1 VLVRRRIMLAMV
13 MVVAACVFF
22 TGLKWGLPSRDV
34 DSFLFGDHRAWS
46 GTEIQR
52 LAGERR
58 DDPSLGAN
66 VPQHLLAGRDQVIAL
81 NETDEQRA
89 QIIRRYR
96 LYSYQPDE
104 NTLLMALAR
113 MKPGK
118 GDLDPKFYQYGGL
131 FVYPVGIALKLA
143 AMCHWTDLRGDVA
156 WYIDHPEAF
165 GRFYVVARATAAL
178 WGLAGVWAVFW
189 IARRL
194 GGSDWAAGAAGLGY
208 AFLPVVVNG
217 AHEAKP
223 HLPGAVLML
232 CAIIAACRYVET
244 SARKYLIATGALCG
258 AAFAMVLSALWGFAV
273 IPAMVLMSRQSWRRR
288 IGVCL
293 SAGALGIAVYF
304 CTNPYVAINLVGNRE
319 LLRSNLTNS
328 TDMYRA
334 GGWRSGVPNAV
345 MLIGEGATPGM
356 AVAGVAAVVGGMVL
370 AVRRRRVG
378 SEPPGGRFVL
388 GVLLAVVAA
397 PVLAQYLSLAAGKPA
412 EYGRFATFLDIA
424 LVIAAVSAIAAWA
437 RHAFVSS
444 AIISLL
450 LAATMLRGLDYLY
463 GFIADSGKVR
473 SRIEAAQWID
483 ATNMLDGR
491 VTTMYAVWA
500 EPAPYV
506 MPPVNLFRDRL
517 LLLPKGYE
525 PRAGQ
530 WPADVMMKAEDAPPR
545 EAQTWTRG
553 AERIVVGRRG
563 TRISWAAKPIV
574 IVDVPK

>member
-1 VLVRRRIMLAMV
+1 
-13 MVVAACVFF
+13 
-22 TGLKWGLPSRDV
+22 V
-34 DSFLFGDHRAWS
+34 DAFLFGNHPVWS
-46 GTEIQR
+46 GAEIQR

-66 VPQHLLAGRDQVIAL
+66 VPQHLLAGRDQALVL

-89 QIIRRYR
+89 QIVRRYR

-118 GDLDPKFYQYGGL
+118 GDFDPKFYQYGGL

-143 AMCHWTDLRGDVA
+143 AMCRWIDLRGDVA
-156 WYIDHPEAF
+156 WYIDHPDAF

-178 WGLAGVWAVFW
+178 WGVVGVWAVFW

-232 CAIIAACRYVET
+232 CAVIAACRYVET
-244 SARKYLIATGALCG
+244 SARRYAVATGVLCG
-258 AAFAMVLSALWGFAV
+258 AALGMVLSGLWGFMV
-273 IPAMVLMSRQSWRRR
+273 IPAMALMTRQSWRQR
-288 IGVCL
+288 IRFCL
-293 SAGALGIAVYF
+293 TAGALGVVVYF
-304 CTNPYVAINLVGNRE
+304 CTNPYVAMNLVRNRE

-328 TDMYRA
+328 TDMYRV

-356 AVAGVAAVVGGMVL
+356 AVAGAVAAVGGMAL
-370 AVRRRRVG
+370 AVRRRRLG
-378 SEPPGGRFVL
+378 SEPPGGRFAL
-388 GVLLAVVAA
+388 GVLLAAVGA
-397 PVLAQYLSLAAGKPA
+397 PVLVQYLSLAAGKPG
-412 EYGRFATFLDIA
+412 EYGRFVTFVDIA

-437 RHAFVSS
+437 RHAFFSS

-463 GFIADSGKVR
+463 GFIADSRKVT
-473 SRIEAAQWID
+473 SRIEAAQWIE
-483 ATNMLDGR
+483 AANTVDGR
-491 VTTMYAVWA
+491 ASTTYAVWA

-517 LLLPKGYE
+517 ILLPEGYE

-530 WPADVMMKAEDAPPR
+530 WPAEVMMKAEDAPAR
-545 EAQTWTRG
+545 EAEGWTKG

-563 TRISWAAKPIV
+563 TRISWAGKPIV
-574 IVDVPK
+574 IVDVPEPKASAPDASSQGGEAGR